1 MELLLVILTT
11 GRIHGDDFPF
21 LCPYKVPDGS
31 PRPSKSGIEGGGLL
45 PLISEE
51 DLTNADGGVFGQ
63 YKAALAMVPCDAQAL
78 SVFTSPLIKMN
89 NAVSVIFVYNKP
101 IEELKR
107 WLEYVTI
114 SKPKNKY
121 FNFIILIDDT
131 LLNDINLFF
140 IKIVEKSSMQVF
152 TTTL

>member
-1 MELLLVILTT
+1 MFFSKILFLITSFLQGVPLGLFLIILTT
-11 GRIHGDDFPF
+11 ERVLGDDLPF

-31 PRPSKSGIEGGGLL
+31 PQPSKSGTEGGGLL

-101 IEELKR
+101 IEELRR
-107 WLEYVTI
+107 WMEYVV
-114 SKPKNKY
+114 
-121 FNFIILIDDT
+121 ILIP
-131 LLNDINLFF
+131 
-140 IKIVEKSSMQVF
+140 
-152 TTTL
+152 

>member
-1 MELLLVILTT
+1 MGLFLIILTT
-11 GRIHGDDFPF
+11 ERTLGDDLPF
-21 LCPYKVPDGS
+21 FCPYKVPDGS

-63 YKAALAMVPCDAQAL
+63 YKAALAMVPCDAHAL

-107 WLEYVTI
+107 WLEYVTVL
-114 SKPKNKY
+114 KPLSQSFY
-121 FNFIILIDDT
+121 
-131 LLNDINLFF
+131 
-140 IKIVEKSSMQVF
+140 KSY
-152 TTTL
+152 

>member
-1 MELLLVILTT
+1 MGFFLIILT
-11 GRIHGDDFPF
+11 IEQILGDDLPF

-31 PRPSKSGIEGGGLL
+31 PQPSKSGTEGGGLL

-107 WLEYVTI
+107 WLEYVATSKTI
-114 SKPKNKY
+114 KS
-121 FNFIILIDDT
+121 I
-131 LLNDINLFF
+131 FF
-140 IKIVEKSSMQVF
+140 GKIVQ
-152 TTTL
+152 TLNTNISIHLSTKL